1 MMLQSRKSLGCP
13 SLKVSI
19 LTFFGIALEEIDCI
33 FMRVDLLIDIF
44 FDEVGRLE
52 FAEVVHPL
60 FVIFSQ
66 CGDWRTLDLAAVDQC
81 LQFRRGLLVIG
92 DHLLCELLDRIVA
105 FLKCKLIHCVDLHD
119 LSFHHGHAVIERAIA
134 SGTPVCVKFARD
146 EKSWKVSVTVD
157 DAVEQKA
164 SDYSH
169 GSIGVDLNAG
179 HVSIAHV
186 DASGNPVESFDIPCV
201 TYGRSSDQAKD
212 SIRQAAAQIAD
223 LAERLGV
230 PIVSEKLD
238 FSKKKATLKDS
249 SDPRY

>member
-1 MMLQSRKSLGCP
+1 M
-13 SLKVSI
+13 
-19 LTFFGIALEEIDCI
+19 
-33 FMRVDLLIDIF
+33 
-44 FDEVGRLE
+44 
-52 FAEVVHPL
+52 
-60 FVIFSQ
+60 
-66 CGDWRTLDLAAVDQC
+66 
-81 LQFRRGLLVIG
+81 IG

-230 PIVSEKLD
+230 PIVLEKLD

-249 SDPRY
+249 SDPRYSRMLSSFAYSAFDAALASACYRCSVALRRANPAYTSIIEKDKEATSTSYMWAYRSFQPARDPR